1 MLAKRPIVRRVRY
14 ANMYISL
21 QRCRKMSFLEGDVH
35 VWLGCAAERGS
46 DNKKAPV
53 AGSFFKQNGGGG
65 GMSKFWAELKIY
77 PVGLRRPRCAKNA
90 PRARFL
96 YAPRP
101 GGFESLLRR
110 ICL

>member
-46 DNKKAPV
+46 DNKKLSLLGAF
-53 AGSFFKQNGGGG
+53 S
-65 GMSKFWAELKIY
+65 SKMAEEE
-77 PVGLRRPRCAKNA
+77 
-90 PRARFL
+90 
-96 YAPRP
+96 
-101 GGFESLLRR
+101 GFEPS
-110 ICL
+110 